1 MDAFG
6 NGQRM
11 MSFPNTSLRAA
22 ALPLVAIVFLFATLF
37 GFAHAESTT
46 PGARIADIEP
56 IAALREQHLAMRERL
71 ANNGFK
77 RPLVLESFHSS
88 QDVKGD
94 IYAVVP
100 DAFDIFGEALAK
112 PQAWCDILIL
122 HLNTK
127 YCRVSA
133 EKQPTSLVM
142 NVGNKFEQPLKDSFR
157 LVFSW
162 NVAKNNADYLRI
174 MLSADAGPLGTHDYR
189 ITLEA
194 IPLKSGGT
202 FVHLSYSYG
211 YGLTGRLAMLAY
223 FNTAGRA
230 KVGFTVVGLD
240 ADGKTT
246 YVDGI
251 RGVAE
256 RNTMRYYLAIESYL
270 GALRLPPGVQFEKRI
285 NDWFAA
291 TERYPR
297 QLREVKQREYLA
309 MKRNEYQR
317 Q

>member
-1 MDAFG
+1 MKSLPHNWLDVTAF
-6 NGQRM
+6 
-11 MSFPNTSLRAA
+11 SI
-22 ALPLVAIVFLFATLF
+22 VAIVFLYGAVS
-37 GFAHAESTT
+37 GFAWAEPIT
-46 PGARIADIEP
+46 PAASSAEIEP
-56 IAALREQHLAMRERL
+56 IAALRAQHLALRERL

-100 DAFDIFGEALAK
+100 DAFDIFSEALAK

-127 YCRVSA
+127 YCRASA
-133 EKQPTSLVM
+133 EKQSTSLVM

-174 MLSADAGPLGTHDYR
+174 ILSADAGPISTHNYR
-189 ITLEA
+189 IILEA

-223 FNTAGRA
+223 FSTAGRA
-230 KVGFTVVGLD
+230 KVGFTVVGRD
-240 ADGKTT
+240 ADGETT

-251 RGVAE
+251 RGLAE

-270 GALRLPPGVQFEKRI
+270 GALRLPPGVRFEKRI

-297 QLREVKQREYLA
+297 QLHEVEQREYLA